1 MYELEYTNLW
11 SPGYLYGEGSLPSAV
26 FLHRVEA
33 VSEDVL
39 RHELFA
45 CPDGKPSFTA
55 LVRAFESSGL
65 IFDPF
70 ERHILHARLG
80 IYYRHCARFLGVSV
94 ETFLKLLTSEQFMLE
109 LWLFP
114 GNFDAGVVYVTLPN
128 NRGTE
133 LDVFRD
139 VIARVYMLRNPCMRR
154 VHYVLTAPLRNARAM
169 SRHQEEDAAD
179 RFLEIESLLGAL
191 GEAHADVRDIVLTF
205 YKRLYPDLAIAI
217 RILLEPCRNAQ

>member
-1 MYELEYTNLW
+1 MYELEYNNLW
-11 SPGYLYGEGSLPSAV
+11 FPGYLYGEGSLPSLV

-39 RHELFA
+39 RHELFTA
-45 CPDGKPSFTA
+45 INGKPSFAA

-70 ERHILHARLG
+70 ERHILQARLG
-80 IYYRHCARFLGVSV
+80 IYYKHCARFLGLSV
-94 ETFLKLLTSEQFMLE
+94 EIFLKLLTSEQFMLE

-114 GNFDAGVVYVTLPN
+114 GNFDAGIVYVTLPN

-139 VIARVYMLRNPCMRR
+139 VIARACMLRNPCTRR

-169 SRHQEEDAAD
+169 SRHQEEDAAA
-179 RFLEIESLLGAL
+179 RFLEIESLLVVL
-191 GEAHADVRDIVLTF
+191 GEAHPGVRTIVLKF
-205 YKRLYPDLAIAI
+205 YKRLYPYLAIAI
-217 RILLEPCRNAQ
+217 RIFLEPL

>member
-11 SPGYLYGEGSLPSAV
+11 FPGYLYDEESLPSRV

-33 VSEDVL
+33 VSEEVL
-39 RHELFA
+39 RHELFTGI
-45 CPDGKPSFTA
+45 DGKPSFTA
-55 LVRAFESSGL
+55 LVRAFEASGL
-65 IFDPF
+65 IFDPL
-70 ERHILHARLG
+70 ERHILQARLG
-80 IYYRHCARFLGVSV
+80 IYYKHCARFLGISV
-94 ETFLKLLTSEQFMLE
+94 EVFLKLLTSEQFMLE

-114 GNFDAGVVYVTLPN
+114 GNFDAGVVYVSVPN

-139 VIARVYMLRNPCMRR
+139 VIARVCMLRNPCSRR

-179 RFLEIESLLGAL
+179 RFLEIESLLVVL
-191 GEAHADVRDIVLTF
+191 GEAHPDVRDIVLRF
-205 YKRLYPDLAIAI
+205 YKQLYPDLAIAI
-217 RILLEPCRNAQ
+217 RILLEPLR